1 MGATLGMAKHEVAAG
16 FTDSPLLLHQRGLCH
31 VGTPPARL
39 NTASPDPPG
48 AHSPEEEMGATIP
61 GGPEH
66 GCVGRAGSAITG
78 KPPQPCP
85 AAPPLHPQAVP
96 APHTFPLQRGAA
108 GQGGRRPRALHLPDQ
123 PRRAL
128 RLHRHLPAERA
139 GGGAAGAERGPLR
152 VRQRRGD
159 PPPPLRH
166 RRPQGMDTF
175 ISAFLVA
182 HRRGGPGCR
191 GPPGEGEPLSGRSGT
206 ERRAGTGTG
215 AMCRQRSH
223 RPAAR
228 SGLWLRGGMAQP
240 SQDHGGPHRSASAQ
254 TPGQGG
260 DGEPDTGLP
269 EQRRAGRATARQP
282 LIQQLHPPRGHPH
295 PTHNLNPLPP
305 TLGSALP
312 GRHHCQ
318 GPARK
323 PF

>member
-78 KPPQPCP
+78 KPPQLCP

-159 PPPPLRH
+159 PPPP
-166 RRPQGMDTF
+166 
-175 ISAFLVA
+175 
-182 HRRGGPGCR
+182 
-191 GPPGEGEPLSGRSGT
+191 PPP
-206 ERRAGTGTG
+206 
-215 AMCRQRSH
+215 
-223 RPAAR
+223 PA
-228 SGLWLRGGMAQP
+228 S
-240 SQDHGGPHRSASAQ
+240 
-254 TPGQGG
+254 G
-260 DGEPDTGLP
+260 DGH
-269 EQRRAGRATARQP
+269 
-282 LIQQLHPPRGHPH
+282 LHFCFSSRPP
-295 PTHNLNPLPP
+295 
-305 TLGSALP
+305 
-312 GRHHCQ
+312 
-318 GPARK
+318 
-323 PF
+323 